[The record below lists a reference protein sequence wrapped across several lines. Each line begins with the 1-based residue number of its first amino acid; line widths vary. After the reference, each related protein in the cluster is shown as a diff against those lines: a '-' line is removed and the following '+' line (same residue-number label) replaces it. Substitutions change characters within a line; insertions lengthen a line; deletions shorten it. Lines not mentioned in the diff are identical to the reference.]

1 LRANVNGSA
10 PDVDWR
16 RAARLPRAA
25 VLVLLPA
32 AAVVALLGALL
43 SGMLVPR

>member
-1 LRANVNGSA
+1 MPCLEHVPRA
-10 PDVDWR
+10 
-16 RAARLPRAA
+16 AARLMDGSFLLVLA